1 MFQLGLTGG
10 IGSGKTLVCS
20 VFEKLGVP
28 VYYADVEAKN
38 LMNSDPVLKGQIV
51 EIFGEGVYSGGILK
65 REVLAERVFGHSE
78 MLNKLNA
85 VVHPAV
91 SLDYLKWVKLQGDS
105 AYVVEEAAILFE
117 SGANKHMDFTVLVF
131 APVDLRIQRVMMRD
145 QSDKVQVEKRMK
157 HQMSDEEKKKLADH
171 IIYNDG
177 KQMLLPQIIEL
188 HNKILN
194 KE

>member
-1 MFQLGLTGG
+1 M
-10 IGSGKTLVCS
+10 
-20 VFEKLGVP
+20 
-28 VYYADVEAKN
+28 
-38 LMNSDPVLKGQIV
+38 
-51 EIFGEGVYSGGILK
+51 
-65 REVLAERVFGHSE
+65 
-78 MLNKLNA
+78 
-85 VVHPAV
+85 

-131 APVDLRIQRVMMRD
+131 APVDLRIQRVMLRD
-145 QSDKVQVEKRMK
+145 HADKVQVEKRMK
-157 HQMSDEEKKKLADH
+157 HQMSEEEKKKLADH

-177 KQMLLPQIIEL
+177 QQMLLPQIIEL